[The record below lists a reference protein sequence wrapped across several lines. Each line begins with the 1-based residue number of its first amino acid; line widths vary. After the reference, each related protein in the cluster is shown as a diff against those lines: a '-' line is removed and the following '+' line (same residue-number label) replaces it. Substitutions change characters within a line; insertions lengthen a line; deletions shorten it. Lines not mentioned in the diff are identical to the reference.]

1 MRSLVGFA
9 RACCAMAVAGAALA
23 VPTAPAAALP
33 DAPVPDVAAPDA
45 PVPDAMPTAVLRL
58 TAIGGPDDRGE
69 DLGEAVLSC
78 DPTAG
83 DHPSSAAACQALK
96 AVGGDFEKLPPRDGI
111 CIKVSQPVT
120 AVAEGW
126 YHGPV
131 QFRKTYENPCVLRNA
146 LAPVFDFVP
155 ATVPAPGT

>member
-9 RACCAMAVAGAALA
+9 RTCCAMAVAGAALA
-23 VPTAPAAALP
+23 IPAMPAA
-33 DAPVPDVAAPDA
+33 AAPDA
-45 PVPDAMPTAVLRL
+45 AAPGAMPTAVLRL

-69 DLGEAVLSC
+69 DLGEALLSC
-78 DPTAG
+78 EPTAG
-83 DHPSSAAACQALK
+83 DHPSPAEACTVLK

-126 YHGPV
+126 YNGPV

-155 ATVPAPGT
+155 AAVPAAATT